1 MRSRSWPRLP
11 PPVLAATAGA
21 AAVLVAAVAGLAV
34 LGDPARRLP
43 ASLGL
48 LALAGCAWVAA
59 CLLLERAATAGRRSS
74 AAAILAVALLLRLP
88 LLALPPTLSDDV
100 LRYLWDGRVA
110 ASGTAPSALAPYLLA
125 PDAAELAPL
134 RDDVW
139 QRLPHRQVPTV
150 YPPLALAAFSIA
162 AALPRPILAWKGL
175 LTALDLAACA
185 LLIALARRRGLPA
198 ARAAW
203 YAWSPL
209 VALEVAGMGHVDA
222 LGVAAAVAAV
232 LALSPKS
239 AGADRQGDR
248 DGGAEAMEG
257 GGAVDAGRDEGSV
270 PRAALPPR
278 ADGPAAAEERLPS
291 RAAVLLAA
299 AAAAAGALAKLA
311 PLAALPLWA
320 RASRRPWL
328 FAGAAV
334 ALAAAG
340 LAPVVL
346 AVGGVPPGLV
356 AYGVSWEFAGPLYE
370 PLWRLLD
377 AAAADRAAA
386 ALVARAERATGWYRD
401 LDRLYPFLYP
411 QLLAKLLLAAGAAAV
426 VLRSLRDRQPV
437 AGSRRLFGGLLICS
451 ATVYPWYLLWVLP
464 WAALDRHAPW
474 LLAAALAPLLYLP
487 QLSSGGAFDV
497 FPGVW
502 AAVWG
507 PPALLA
513 AGGWW
518 RARARRSALEGRGR
532 G

>member
-1 MRSRSWPRLP
+1 M
-11 PPVLAATAGA
+11 A

-43 ASLGL
+43 AALGL

-59 CLLLERAATAGRRSS
+59 CLLVERAAATVGRRSLT
-74 AAAILAVALLLRLP
+74 AAILAVALLLRLP

-110 ASGTAPSALAPYLLA
+110 ASGVAPSPLSPYLLA

-134 RDDVW
+134 RDDLW

-162 AALPRPILAWKGL
+162 AALPRPILAWKLL

-185 LLIALARRRGLPA
+185 ALVALARRRGLPA
-198 ARAAW
+198 GRAAW

-239 AGADRQGDR
+239 APAARVGDR
-248 DGGAEAMEG
+248 EGESPAAES
-257 GGAVDAGRDEGSV
+257 SV
-270 PRAALPPR
+270 A
-278 ADGPAAAEERLPS
+278 GPAADGREVGEGALTAGRGRPS
-291 RAAVLLAA
+291 RAAVLAA
-299 AAAAAGALAKLA
+299 AGAAAAGALAKLA

-320 RASRRPWL
+320 RASGRPWL
-328 FAGAAV
+328 FAGAAL
-334 ALAAAG
+334 ALVVAG

-346 AVGGVPPGLV
+346 ASGGVPPGLV
-356 AYGVSWEFAGPLYE
+356 TYGVSWEFAGPLYE

-377 AAAADRAAA
+377 AAGADRAGA
-386 ALVARAERATGWYRD
+386 ALLDRLKLATGWHQGPNRV
-401 LDRLYPFLYP
+401 YPFLYP

-426 VLRSLRDRQPV
+426 VLRSLGDRDPV
-437 AGSRRLFGGLLICS
+437 AGGRRLFGGLLVCS

-464 WAALDRHAPW
+464 WVALDRHAPW

-487 QLSSGGAFDV
+487 QLGGEAAPDV

-513 AGGWW
+513 AAGWW
-518 RARARRSALEGRGR
+518 RAR
-532 G
+532 

>member
-11 PPVLAATAGA
+11 PPVIAATAGA

-43 ASLGL
+43 AALGL

-59 CLLLERAATAGRRSS
+59 CLLLERAATAGRRSP

-110 ASGTAPSALAPYLLA
+110 ASGTAPSPLAPYLLA

-162 AALPRPILAWKGL
+162 ATLPRPILAWKGL
-175 LTALDLAACA
+175 LAALDLAACA

-198 ARAAW
+198 ARGAW

-222 LGVAAAVAAV
+222 LGVAAAIAAV

-239 AGADRQGDR
+239 AGAASGGDR
-248 DGGAEAMEG
+248 DEPSTAAVSAAES
-257 GGAVDAGRDEGSV
+257 AVGRD
-270 PRAALPPR
+270 PR
-278 ADGPAAAEERLPS
+278 PS
-291 RAAVLLAA
+291 RASVLAA
-299 AAAAAGALAKLA
+299 AGAAAAGALAKLA

-334 ALAAAG
+334 TLTAAG
-340 LAPVVL
+340 LGPVVL

-356 AYGVSWEFAGPLYE
+356 TYGVSWEFAGPLYE

-377 AAAADRAAA
+377 AAGADRAAA

-426 VLRSLRDRQPV
+426 VLRSLRDQEPI
-437 AGSRRLFGGLLICS
+437 AGSRRLFGGLLVCS

-474 LLAAALAPLLYLP
+474 LLAVALAPLLYLP
-487 QLSSGGAFDV
+487 QLASDRSFDV

-507 PPALLA
+507 APAFLA
-513 AGGWW
+513 AVGWW
-518 RARARRSALEGRGR
+518 RARRPAA
-532 G
+532 